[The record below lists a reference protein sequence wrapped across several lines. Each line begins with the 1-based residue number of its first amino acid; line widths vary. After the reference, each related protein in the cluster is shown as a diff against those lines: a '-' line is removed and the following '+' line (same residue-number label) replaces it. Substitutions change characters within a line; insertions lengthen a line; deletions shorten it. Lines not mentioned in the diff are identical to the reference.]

1 MISLHISRNYH
12 NRSLF
17 LIVIPLT
24 LSSFTH
30 LWNPTGFPAI
40 WVVEGQ
46 YMQRAMSVLN
56 GFNLEE
62 SKDINPRPYD
72 HPFFGQIFL
81 AGVFA
86 IIGYPEVFAT
96 NIPSTELDNTIKILY
111 SVPRILM
118 GLLAVADTFLVYK
131 IAERRYN
138 KTIAFIAAVLFAV
151 MPITW
156 ILRKILLESIL
167 LTFLLLSILFALYSN
182 KDSICFKFNRNIWR
196 SKIEN
201 QGIFFLVLLSGIFLG
216 LSIFTKVPVFTMIPL
231 VGCLICIC
239 TNSDLS
245 NNKKN
250 NDRQHIDVKKLG
262 IWFIPVMLIPLIWPI
277 YSILIDDFDLW
288 LKDMMWNVQREYNY
302 NNWPIGSSLLNS
314 LGYIFQIDPILFL
327 LGCASIVFSYI
338 KRDHFVLLWIFP
350 FLVFLFVIDFVSFFH
365 LILLLPIICISS
377 ARLIVDLSSKV
388 KKTKFQRIL
397 PFAIISIIGVFG
409 LWNIN
414 LLFTLNVNSS
424 YFDVYAFV
432 VQYLLNHYNQL
443 DKNKDYETIG
453 AVNEDKLIMLG
464 RHWTMGYFWI
474 PKHVFD
480 INIDFKRISQADD
493 IPVPGVTDKILL
505 IVDNQ
510 VKNSLSD
517 RDTSIVQ
524 KHYYHYTITPITT
537 FQDKSTKYDT
547 SKYPYTSMSTNREI
561 RWVQI
566 RGFNLSE

>member
-167 LTFLLLSILFALYSN
+167 LPFLLLSILFALYSN

-201 QGIFFLVLLSGIFLG
+201 HGIFFLVLLSGIFLG

-231 VGCLICIC
+231 VGYLICIC

-424 YFDVYAFV
+424 YFDVYASV
-432 VQYLLNHYNQL
+432 VQYLANHHNQL
-443 DKNKDYETIG
+443 NKNKDQETFG
-453 AVNEDKLIMLG
+453 TVNEDKLTMLG
-464 RHWTMGYFWI
+464 RHWTRGYFWI

-480 INIDFKRISQADD
+480 IDIDFKRIDQADE
-493 IPVPGVTDKILL
+493 IPVPAVT
-505 IVDNQ
+505 
-510 VKNSLSD
+510 
-517 RDTSIVQ
+517 
-524 KHYYHYTITPITT
+524 
-537 FQDKSTKYDT
+537 
-547 SKYPYTSMSTNREI
+547 
-561 RWVQI
+561 
-566 RGFNLSE
+566 